1 MLEIIYLHL
10 FLKLGFGLYP
20 FFLTVN
26 PLDLLSETECCVG
39 CLRFWG
45 EWYPDLYVLEHGYS
59 LSQGQIS
66 LTSFHEGISVIS
78 LRRK

>member
-39 CLRFWG
+39 CLRFG
-45 EWYPDLYVLEHGYS
+45 GN
-59 LSQGQIS
+59 GTQIYMF
-66 LTSFHEGISVIS
+66 LNTDIPF
-78 LRRK
+78 LRVKYL